1 MTPQQ
6 IRAAVLRLC
15 AMATAGEP
23 ARCEA
28 WWAGTRWPPIP
39 AHPDPFEATPE
50 GEARLTQILEAR

>member
-1 MTPQQ
+1 MSPQQ

-28 WWAGTRWPPIP
+28 WWARTKWPPIP
-39 AHPDPFEATPE
+39 PK
-50 GEARLTQILEAR
+50 EAR